1 MPICPRCSATIH
13 PGAEDQCPACGY
25 SLARANAIFGEG
37 MVEFTR
43 VVDAAGALTHP
54 ERLELL
60 RALEHMERLIPP
72 AALCIYITDDGRAA
86 ELRTHAH
93 WILNH
98 ARIHHPSFGRRELRK
113 AIEDAELRERRPGE
127 QPAGT
132 SERPPALPVRLWNSL
147 CSAIHETLH
156 PPAAPVRQEWML
168 ILVVDVQLEMAC
180 FSWGYML
187 DAYINPDS
195 INSCIISA
203 RLQFRERAM
212 VAGLR
217 KVMNAATRQIAR
229 SAHKTNRRLLLRSTR
244 ALLPAALLGTALLAP
259 ATAEPASAI
268 DSLRNDDTAEEIA
281 EPPAEPALPTAPDA
295 ATAVSTPSEPTS
307 SSEAKDSPDTPA
319 PSQDKSI
326 PRWQPEHYRLLMAGE
341 LDTGYTALLA
351 APPAADK
358 AAEKATKAVKGAKP
372 TDATTESDTR
382 ILGRYCDAYLRPAPE
397 ATLIDP
403 QHLLHSPE
411 AEDITHLL
419 RHLNDQARYRLCTA
433 LVKGSQV
440 IPGELS
446 AATLVGSVAQQSC
459 DYAVLLLYPLGN
471 TAAIDIG
478 YRDIKLDDDTRH
490 QWLQRV
496 RSAAAESGDGVE
508 GLAAA
513 LRTINELITPLSAGF
528 TPLATDESRRI
539 PRIDIRFKPKPEEDP
554 SWKDKLRKSLENSW
568 LFTPR
573 GLAISLG
580 IGGPLALLLVYL
592 FFIRRRS
599 ATLCTTTPDTRLA
612 SPYGAGVS
620 RYVRYLE
627 GREAEREKQLF

>member
-25 SLARANAIFGEG
+25 SLARANALFGEG

-54 ERLELL
+54 ERQELL

-98 ARIHHPSFGRRELRK
+98 ARIHHPSFGKRELRK

-127 QPAGT
+127 QPA
-132 SERPPALPVRLWNSL
+132 SLPEPPPSLPARLWNSL
-147 CSAIHETLH
+147 CSAVHETLH

-229 SAHKTNRRLLLRSTR
+229 AAHKTNRRLLARGAR
-244 ALLPAALLGTALLAP
+244 ALLPAALLGTALLP
-259 ATAEPASAI
+259 HTTAEPSAAAL
-268 DSLRNDDTAEEIA
+268 DALRDDDTAEEIA
-281 EPPAEPALPTAPDA
+281 PAAAEVTPPSAPTAPPD
-295 ATAVSTPSEPTS
+295 T
-307 SSEAKDSPDTPA
+307 EATPA
-319 PSQDKSI
+319 PPAAPAQDKCI

-351 APPAADK
+351 APPTADK
-358 AAEKATKAVKGAKP
+358 SPDNVPKAAKTVKGAKAAAP
-372 TDATTESDTR
+372 TSESDTQ

-403 QHLLHSPE
+403 QHLLRSPE
-411 AEDITHLL
+411 TEDIAHLL
-419 RHLNDQARYRLCTA
+419 RQLNAQAHYRLCTA
-433 LVKGSQV
+433 IVKGSQV

-446 AATLVGSVAQQSC
+446 AATLVGSVARQSC

-471 TAAIDIG
+471 PAAIDIG

-496 RSAAAESGDGVE
+496 RSAAAEAGDGVE

-513 LRTINELITPLSAGF
+513 LRTVHEIITPLSAGF

-539 PRIDIRFKPKPEEDP
+539 PRVDIRFKPKPEEDP
-554 SWKDKLRKSLENSW
+554 SWKDELRSALEHSW
-568 LFTPR
+568 MFTPQ
-573 GLAISLG
+573 GLTITLS
-580 IGGPLALLLVYL
+580 IGTPLALLLAYLL
-592 FFIRRRS
+592 FFRRRS

>member
-86 ELRTHAH
+86 DLRTHAH

-98 ARIHHPSFGRRELRK
+98 ARIHHPSFGKRELRK

-127 QPAGT
+127 QPAGIP
-132 SERPPALPVRLWNSL
+132 EHPPALPVRLWNSL
-147 CSAIHETLH
+147 CSAVHETLH

-195 INSCIISA
+195 INSCIIGA

-217 KVMNAATRQIAR
+217 KVMSAATRQIAR
-229 SAHKTNRRLLLRSTR
+229 SAHKTNRRLLLRGSR
-244 ALLPAALLGTALLAP
+244 ALLPAALLGTALLSTA
-259 ATAEPASAI
+259 AEPASAI
-268 DSLRNDDTAEEIA
+268 DALRNDDTAEEIA
-281 EPPAEPALPTAPDA
+281 APPAEPEPPTAPAPATDVTAPSEPTTAPDA
-295 ATAVSTPSEPTS
+295 KAAPDATTPT
-307 SSEAKDSPDTPA
+307 
-319 PSQDKSI
+319 QDNGI

-351 APPAADK
+351 APPATDK
-358 AAEKATKAVKGAKP
+358 AADKTPKAIKGAKAA
-372 TDATTESDTR
+372 DTTAESDTR

-403 QHLLHSPE
+403 QRLLRSPE

-419 RHLNDQARYRLCTA
+419 RHLNAQARYRLCTA
-433 LVKGSQV
+433 LVKGSQA

-496 RSAAAESGDGVE
+496 RNAAAEAGDGVE

-528 TPLATDESRRI
+528 TPLATDESRHI
-539 PRIDIRFKPKPEEDP
+539 PRVDIRFKPKPEEEP
-554 SWKDKLRKSLENSW
+554 SWKDNLRSSLEHSW
-568 LFTPR
+568 LFTPQ
-573 GLAISLG
+573 GLTITLS
-580 IGGPLALLLVYL
+580 IGAPITLLFVYL

-599 ATLCTTTPDTRLA
+599 ATLCNTAPDTRLA

>member
-1 MPICPRCSATIH
+1 
-13 PGAEDQCPACGY
+13 
-25 SLARANAIFGEG
+25 

-127 QPAGT
+127 QPAGAP
-132 SERPPALPVRLWNSL
+132 ELPPALPVRLWNSL

-217 KVMNAATRQIAR
+217 KVMSAATRQIAR
-229 SAHKTNRRLLLRSTR
+229 SAHKTNRRLLLRGSR
-244 ALLPAALLGTALLAP
+244 ALLPTALLGTALLSP
-259 ATAEPASAI
+259 ATAEPTAAAI
-268 DSLRNDDTAEEIA
+268 NALRNDDTAEEIA
-281 EPPAEPALPTAPDA
+281 ESPAESAPPAAPDA
-295 ATAVSTPSEPTS
+295 AADVTAPSAPASPSAPTAVPAAPT
-307 SSEAKDSPDTPA
+307 
-319 PSQDKSI
+319 QDNGI

-358 AAEKATKAVKGAKP
+358 SADKAPKAVKGAKP
-372 TDATTESDTR
+372 ADTTTESDTQ
-382 ILGRYCDAYLRPAPE
+382 ILGRYCDAYLRPASE

-403 QHLLHSPE
+403 QRLLRSPE

-419 RHLNDQARYRLCTA
+419 RHLNAQARYRLCTA

-496 RSAAAESGDGVE
+496 RNAAAEAGDGVE

-539 PRIDIRFKPKPEEDP
+539 PLVDIRFKPKPEEEP
-554 SWKDKLRKSLENSW
+554 SWKDKLRSALENSW
-568 LFTPR
+568 MFTPQ
-573 GLAISLG
+573 GLAVTLG
-580 IGGPLALLLVYL
+580 IGAPCSLLFIYL

-599 ATLCTTTPDTRLA
+599 ATLCNTMPDTRLA